1 MCRDTT
7 PRLVFSLFLLL
18 SLGATAADPAD
29 GAEKGQRFAPLD
41 VFALEWADDPQFT
54 PDGKTIL
61 YLRNGFDIMHDR
73 RRARLWRIGIDGTG
87 HRPLFDDTTDM
98 RAPRLS
104 PDGTRLAYVAAVD
117 GRPQIHVR
125 WLAGGETAVL
135 TDVAHA
141 PGDLTWSPDGTTLA
155 FTMRVP
161 VAKKPLGK
169 MPQAPSG
176 AAWAPPVKLIDDL
189 IYRINGAGY
198 VPGGY
203 TQIFTLPAEGG
214 TPRQLTSG
222 NFNHAGP
229 LEWSPDG
236 KALLFAANLKPDW
249 EYNLNDRD
257 VQRLDVESGTI
268 TTLTDR
274 KGPDNAPVI
283 SPDGRHIAYLGY
295 EDRYLGFQPNMLSVM
310 DADGTNPRALT
321 AGLDRSV
328 REARW
333 APDGRSLYFL
343 YDDSGI
349 TRLGHVTLDGK
360 WRELAKDIGGTAIG
374 RPYGSGAIAVGPRGR
389 VATMVTSPTRPG
401 DLALVNRKGAVRRL
415 TALNEDLLAQRQLGT
430 LEEIRV
436 TSHVDGRSI
445 EGWIL
450 KPSGF
455 DAAKRYP
462 LLLEIHGGPFA
473 NYGPRF
479 AAEMQLYAAAG
490 YVVVYANPRGSTSY
504 GKDFGN
510 LIHHAYPGHDY
521 DDLMDIVDAVIAR
534 GFVDDA
540 HLYVTGGSGGGV
552 LTAWIVG
559 KTDRFRAA
567 AVQKPVINWTSFAL
581 TADFAPIFTRYWF
594 PAMPWEDHEQYWRRS
609 PLSLV
614 GNVKTPTLLITGEAD
629 YRTPISETEQF
640 YGALRLRHVDT
651 AMVRIPGANHDI
663 AARPSQLIAKVA
675 NVLGWFARHEGPAQ
689 DSR

>member
-1 MCRDTT
+1 MRIHGVLIALFIAVL
-7 PRLVFSLFLLL
+7 PLVGARAERSA
-18 SLGATAADPAD
+18 ATAA
-29 GAEKGQRFAPLD
+29 RFKPID
-41 VFALEWADDPQFT
+41 VFALEWADAPQFT

-61 YLRNGFDIMHDR
+61 YLRRGFDIMHDR
-73 RRARLWRIGIDGTG
+73 RRARLWQVRIDGTG
-87 HRPLFDDTTDM
+87 HRPLFDDAVDM
-98 RAPRLS
+98 RSPRLS
-104 PDGTRLAYVAAVD
+104 PDGTRIAYIAPVD

-125 WLAGGETAVL
+125 WLEGGETAIL

-141 PGDLTWSPDGTTLA
+141 PRDLAWSPDGTKLA

-161 VAKKPLGK
+161 TPRKPLGK
-169 MPQAPSG
+169 MPKAPKG
-176 AAWAPPVKLIDDL
+176 AKWAAPVKLIDDL

-198 VPGGY
+198 LPSGY
-203 TQIFTLPAEGG
+203 TQIFVVPAEGG

-222 NFNHAGP
+222 AFNHGGP
-229 LEWSPDG
+229 LEWMPDG
-236 KALLFAANLKPDW
+236 RHLLFSANLKPDW
-249 EYNLNDRD
+249 QYDLTDSD
-257 VQRLDVESGTI
+257 VQLLDIESGAI
-268 TTLTDR
+268 TTLTHR
-274 KGPDNAPVI
+274 KGPDNEPKI
-283 SPDGRHIAYLGY
+283 SPDGRRIAYLGY
-295 EDRYLGFQPNMLSVM
+295 EDEYLGYQPDILSVM
-310 DADGTNPRALT
+310 NADGSESRPLT
-321 AGLDRSV
+321 AALDRSV
-328 REARW
+328 RAPRW
-333 APDGRSLYFL
+333 APDGRGLYFL
-343 YDDSGI
+343 YDDFGV
-349 TRLGHVTLDGK
+349 TRLGYVSLKGK
-360 WRELAKDIGGTAIG
+360 LRVVAENIGGTSIG
-374 RPYGSGAIAVGPRGR
+374 RPYGSGSFAVGPGGR
-389 VATMVTSPTRPG
+389 VATMLTSPRRPG
-401 DLALVNRKGAVRRL
+401 DLAVIDRKGTQRRL
-415 TALNEDLLAQRQLGT
+415 TALNEDLLGHRDLAT

-436 TSHVDGRSI
+436 TSHVDGREI

-450 KPSGF
+450 KPPGF
-455 DAAKRYP
+455 DAEKRYP

-473 NYGPRF
+473 DYGPRF
-479 AAEMQLYAAAG
+479 AAELQLYAAAG

-521 DDLMDIVDAVIAR
+521 DDLMDVVDAVIAR
-534 GFVDDA
+534 GYVDET

-594 PAMPWEDHEQYWRRS
+594 PATPWEDHEQYWRRS

-640 YGALRLRHVDT
+640 YGALKLRHVDT

-675 NVLGWFARHEGPAQ
+675 NVMGWFARYEGPNPGRQ
-689 DSR
+689 